1 MTVTSWQRC
10 PWPVDSV
17 PQNKF
22 APARR
27 SWITIP
33 YRMAGR
39 ATTGGSAAHRDRC
52 SQSSWLLR
60 SFPAF
65 GAGLLLLALS
75 PPLQAQK
82 SSPHQTAPVA
92 SPGTGPA
99 FGSTTLPPPGQ
110 VADPFEDLYASPT
123 IIPVLPA
130 SDRLMDSEGCNSWTE
145 SGVLSP
151 TVSIARLAVPGK
163 ATSEYQRGCGAYKD
177 KRLDQAERHLRK
189 AIDIYPSYPA
199 AWVVLGQVLDAQHK
213 REDAKQAC
221 SEAIKIDS
229 TYVAPYLCLAEFSAT
244 EDDWKQVSTLSE
256 RALALDPANNPYSLY
271 YTADAAFHLN
281 DLAAAERNAL
291 AAVALDPWHHI
302 PQLHLLL
309 AQIYAAKGEPDA
321 EAAQLRDYLKVA
333 PNSGDAAGARGTLAQ
348 LQSRPANAK

>member
-99 FGSTTLPPPGQ
+99 FGSSTLPAARPGSGP
-110 VADPFEDLYASPT
+110 VRGFIRLTDNNPRSPGFRSLDGFRRMQLLDGIRST
-123 IIPVLPA
+123 QPDGEHRKAGSAGKSYQRISERVWRVQGQAPRSGRAALAQGDRHLSKLPSGMGGA
-130 SDRLMDSEGCNSWTE
+130 RAGVRRATQTGRCETSLLGGDQDRFHIRGTVSLL
-145 SGVLSP
+145 SGVLSH
-151 TVSIARLAVPGK
+151 G
-163 ATSEYQRGCGAYKD
+163 G
-177 KRLDQAERHLRK
+177 
-189 AIDIYPSYPA
+189 
-199 AWVVLGQVLDAQHK
+199 
-213 REDAKQAC
+213 
-221 SEAIKIDS
+221 
-229 TYVAPYLCLAEFSAT
+229 
-244 EDDWKQVSTLSE
+244 
-256 RALALDPANNPYSLY
+256 
-271 YTADAAFHLN
+271 
-281 DLAAAERNAL
+281 
-291 AAVALDPWHHI
+291 
-302 PQLHLLL
+302 
-309 AQIYAAKGEPDA
+309 
-321 EAAQLRDYLKVA
+321 
-333 PNSGDAAGARGTLAQ
+333 
-348 LQSRPANAK
+348 

>member
-1 MTVTSWQRC
+1 L
-10 PWPVDSV
+10 
-17 PQNKF
+17 
-22 APARR
+22 ARLLTAGGFCAAKQ
-27 SWITIP
+27 ICAAKPKLDYYP
-33 YRMAGR
+33 YKMAGR
-39 ATTGGSAAHRDRC
+39 TITGGLAANRDRC
-52 SQSSWLLR
+52 SDSSWLPR
-60 SFPAF
+60 CFPAYA
-65 GAGLLLLALS
+65 AGLLLLALS
-75 PPLQAQK
+75 PALQAQK
-82 SSPHQTAPVA
+82 SSPHQSAPVT
-92 SPGTGPA
+92 SSGNNPTFGPG
-99 FGSTTLPPPGQ
+99 TLPPGQ
-110 VADPFEDLYASPT
+110 GVDPFEDLYASPT
-123 IIPVLPA
+123 IIPILPA
-130 SDRLMDSEGCNSWTE
+130 SDHLMDSEGCNSWTE
-145 SGVLSP
+145 SGVRSP

-177 KRLDQAERHLRK
+177 KRLDQAERYLRK

-213 REDAKQAC
+213 REEAKQAC

-244 EDDWKQVSTLSE
+244 EDDWKQVSSLSE

-302 PQLHLLL
+302 PRLHLLL
-309 AQIYAAKGEPDA
+309 AQIYAAKGDPDA

-333 PNSGDAAGARGTLAQ
+333 PNSGDAAGARDTLAQ
-348 LQSRPANAK
+348 LQLRPAK